1 MEQLDWVK
9 SSYSGDDCVE
19 AARSTVVAVR
29 DTKDTARVITVPSAS
44 WQALLD
50 AVSTGGGSAS

>member
-19 AARSTVVAVR
+19 AARSAVVAVR
-29 DTKDTARVITVPSAS
+29 DTKDRSSVITVPPAA
-44 WQALLD
+44 WQAFLG
-50 AVSTGGGSAS
+50 AVRTGDEPA